1 MCVEWFCRKKKPHR
15 EKKKTEE
22 SETTKEEKSTAKEE
36 EIKPADGIP
45 PAVEYLRQ
53 WHSDPSNWKFKKNRQ
68 TWLLKHVFDPKVL
81 GKDDFKL
88 FLAYVNGMQGRSR
101 EDLLERA
108 KKMDTEIVVTDKK
121 DEKSTIERIQKN
133 RAHTIIE
140 RYSLS
145 VC

>member
-1 MCVEWFCRKKKPHR
+1 MVSLLLLSTCV
-15 EKKKTEE
+15 
-22 SETTKEEKSTAKEE
+22 S
-36 EIKPADGIP
+36 GIQIH
-45 PAVEYLRQ
+45 LIG
-53 WHSDPSNWKFKKNRQ
+53 
-68 TWLLKHVFDPKVL
+68 TWLLKHVFNPKVL

-133 RAHTIIE
+133 RAHTLIE
-140 RYSLS
+140 RYGLS